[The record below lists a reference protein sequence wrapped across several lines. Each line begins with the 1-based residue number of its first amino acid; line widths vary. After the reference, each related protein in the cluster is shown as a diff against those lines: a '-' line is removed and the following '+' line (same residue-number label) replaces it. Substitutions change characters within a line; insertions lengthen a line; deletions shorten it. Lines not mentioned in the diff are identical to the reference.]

1 MTDIEQFYN
10 IYNSPGART
19 VLFREI
25 KELLTPEVLKSAAD
39 NEKFSVYK
47 LDSRISFYSAER
59 HDFWQRMLQLRNCL
73 RPRELL
79 NLWYYIVSDRT
90 SPHHQCIRIPLQH
103 KRKPLP
109 KELKCN
115 SYLQDMMKTDY
126 RVYFIDGKLDM
137 DDKKLLC
144 DSSLTDALMIDN
156 PAVINRY
163 CQVKKPGFEMLRYVF
178 SRRAAAQRMPE
189 KMRQAIIDDNAE
201 AFMIYKD
208 ISGIKLTYS
217 LLAEIMENRAFR
229 IFAGILEDRDI
240 LKRVIPVEELAACCT
255 IQFEDPASTAFL
267 ECIENAYPGTI
278 KNARDIWGRN
288 LLWYAV
294 YNRKTAFIHPSCKL
308 TELLLRHGC
317 DPDNQNQLG
326 FSWRYMV
333 KNLDLCQ
340 KKSLWARC
348 FSKKNPAMMLILPP
362 EELKQEAGWMKNL

>member
-1 MTDIEQFYN
+1 MERDYTTHF
-10 IYNSPGART
+10 
-19 VLFREI
+19 I
-25 KELLTPEVLKSAAD
+25 K
-39 NEKFSVYK
+39 
-47 LDSRISFYSAER
+47 
-59 HDFWQRMLQLRNCL
+59 
-73 RPRELL
+73 
-79 NLWYYIVSDRT
+79 
-90 SPHHQCIRIPLQH
+90 
-103 KRKPLP
+103 
-109 KELKCN
+109 
-115 SYLQDMMKTDY
+115 
-126 RVYFIDGKLDM
+126 GKLDTE
-137 DDKKLLC
+137 DKKLLC

-189 KMRQAIIDDNAE
+189 KMRQAICDDNAE

-208 ISGIKLTYS
+208 ISGIRLTYS

-229 IFAGILEDRDI
+229 IFSGILEDRNI
-240 LKRVIPVEELAACCT
+240 LKRVIPIGELAACCT
-255 IQFEDPASTAFL
+255 VQFDDPASTAFL

-278 KNARDIWGRN
+278 KNTRDLWGRN

-294 YNRKTAFIHPSCKL
+294 YNRNTAFIHPYCKL

-362 EELKQEAGWMKNL
+362 EELKQEAGWMKKL